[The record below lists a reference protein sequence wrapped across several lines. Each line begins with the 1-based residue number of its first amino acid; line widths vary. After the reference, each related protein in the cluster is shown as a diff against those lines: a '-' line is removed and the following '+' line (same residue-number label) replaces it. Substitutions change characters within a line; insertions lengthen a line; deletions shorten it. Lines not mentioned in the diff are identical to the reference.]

1 MPVVAKIRPLKDQ
14 PNLVVG
20 DFSANQGIL
29 WLIKSTDSKTDRVML
44 RQLDEDAAAKK
55 KLSLAEKRD
64 ITITEMSR
72 HLVAKIYNLTCSRVQ

>member
-1 MPVVAKIRPLKDQ
+1 MDLFTEPPPGFDIRQMPVVAKIRPLKDQ

-44 RQLDEDAAAKK
+44 RQLDEDAAAAKK
-55 KLSLAEKRD
+55 NFLLQKKG
-64 ITITEMSR
+64 T
-72 HLVAKIYNLTCSRVQ
+72 